1 MTTAADALDAIRSRI
16 EAAGLSVPLYWHGDD
31 PPILPDTPTTF
42 VYFVF
47 NNSGSGGS
55 PVAYGGGRGANI
67 YRNRATLEAYV
78 FSPPT
83 GAVGM
88 GPVMD
93 TAETVA
99 AALRSFRDADIS
111 VFSADVVPVGPGSN
125 LSPPGLSSEVNNYL
139 CAIAEIEL
147 TFDQIG

>member
-1 MTTAADALDAIRSRI
+1 MTTAADALDAIRDRI
-16 EAAGLSVPLYWHGDD
+16 EASGISVPLYWHGDD

-47 NNSGSGGS
+47 QNNGSS
-55 PVAYGGGRGANI
+55 LVAFGGGRGSNV
-67 YRNRATLEAYV
+67 YRNSATLEALV

-93 TAETVA
+93 TAETIA
-99 AALRSFRDADIS
+99 AALRSFRDSDIS
-111 VFSADVVPVGPGSN
+111 VFSADVIPIGPGSN
-125 LSPPGLSSEVNNYL
+125 LSPPGFASEVNNYL
-139 CAIAEIEL
+139 CAVAEIEL